1 MSARDEVL
9 GWGLID
15 WVELD
20 RIHQYVAE
28 ENVGQPI
35 SVIQSKTLELI
46 ESLVSDG
53 MFVLGEVKRDI
64 GFIAWNTSLD
74 ESIQRIRDVYVTNFN
89 DPNTWMWF
97 CWLNATEK
105 VCRPLKPLLGVNI
118 RHRTAEQ
125 SRGPMLPSLT
135 RRPRSSICNHYSMN
149 PRRGRDVRA

>member
-28 ENVGQPI
+28 ENGGQPT

-46 ESLVSDG
+46 RSLVSDG
-53 MFVLGEVKRDI
+53 LFVVGDVKRNV
-64 GFIAWNTSLD
+64 GFTAWNTSLD
-74 ESIQRIRDVYVTNFN
+74 ESLQRIREAYVTNFH
-89 DPNTWMWF
+89 DENTWMWF

-105 VCRPLKPLLGVNI
+105 GLEAAKALQGSWDS
-118 RHRTAEQ
+118 A
-125 SRGPMLPSLT
+125 RG
-135 RRPRSSICNHYSMN
+135 
-149 PRRGRDVRA
+149 GRAGP

>member
-28 ENVGQPI
+28 ENGGQPT

-46 ESLVSDG
+46 RSHVSDG
-53 MFVLGEVKRDI
+53 LFVVGDVKRNV
-64 GFIAWNTSLD
+64 GFTAWNTSLD
-74 ESIQRIRDVYVTNFN
+74 ESLQRIREAYVTNFH
-89 DPNTWMWF
+89 DENTWMWF

-105 VCRPLKPLLGVNI
+105 GLEAAKALQG
-118 RHRTAEQ
+118 
-125 SRGPMLPSLT
+125 SRDSARGGRAGP
-135 RRPRSSICNHYSMN
+135 
-149 PRRGRDVRA
+149 